1 MLLVGVVAVAGAV
14 AFSSRM
20 LCERVG
26 VATSIGSKTLSG
38 GKGCATKSIVL
49 LVGVV
54 AVVFPER
61 MLSRLNGSTSKASS
75 SVAKSAA
82 AALTSEVVSKTMYV
96 SIFIDMVLQWVLHG
110 LKGCAIQK

>member
-1 MLLVGVVAVAGAV
+1 
-14 AFSSRM
+14 M

-82 AALTSEVVSKTMYV
+82 AALTPATVSMRHPRCV
-96 SIFIDMVLQWVLHG
+96 GVLLRPVL
-110 LKGCAIQK
+110 LLLVAKASLADQ